1 MVLTAFLCVCM
12 LPTAALEAAESPLGQ
27 SIDIPVEITAEGA
40 VPSEPET
47 YVVSLKAVNDSAP
60 MPEGAEGGTAG
71 LQINGPGESAFSF
84 HFDKPGVY
92 QYQISQTPGS
102 KSNCVYDSTLYTLY
116 MYVTNAQDGGLD
128 INAYLEKDDDEGK
141 PEKAAFHNVY
151 TGEAKYDPPLK
162 KIVDEKSGKAP
173 ADSVFTFQM
182 IPDDP
187 SYPMPDN
194 KEASFDSSTG
204 ALTMDIKGGGSYEF
218 GWMYFDQSH
227 CGKTFVY
234 TVKEIDNG
242 ESGYSYDRNIYKLTV
257 KVVPAEDGIALET
270 FITDETGQVSEIV
283 FTNTYTGKEETP
295 EKEEEV
301 TPDKP
306 DNPVKPDKPGK
317 KPSNKGGKKTGKSSS
332 KSKSG
337 SKVKTGDETNIR
349 LWVSIT
355 AISLIMVLALLF
367 LHKKNR
373 NEK

>member
-1 MVLTAFLCVCM
+1 M
-12 LPTAALEAAESPLGQ
+12 
-27 SIDIPVEITAEGA
+27 
-40 VPSEPET
+40 
-47 YVVSLKAVNDSAP
+47 
-60 MPEGAEGGTAG
+60 
-71 LQINGPGESAFSF
+71 
-84 HFDKPGVY
+84 
-92 QYQISQTPGS
+92 
-102 KSNCVYDSTLYTLY
+102 
-116 MYVTNAQDGGLD
+116 
-128 INAYLEKDDDEGK
+128 
-141 PEKAAFHNVY
+141 
-151 TGEAKYDPPLK
+151 
-162 KIVDEKSGKAP
+162 
-173 ADSVFTFQM
+173 
-182 IPDDP
+182 
-187 SYPMPDN
+187 
-194 KEASFDSSTG
+194 
-204 ALTMDIKGGGSYEF
+204 
-218 GWMYFDQSH
+218 
-227 CGKTFVY
+227 
-234 TVKEIDNG
+234 
-242 ESGYSYDRNIYKLTV
+242 